1 MSLFKLPATNHRG
14 EELFIDGLGFI
25 ILRLLGE
32 SAAITVTVKVIF
44 VSAKKKL
51 HCSAVFYE
59 QIVFV
64 ELQPALLLIGFFMVI
79 CFEVKSLLCLREF
92 KQTGF
97 LFFFLNL
104 LKLCIL
110 RLID

>member
-44 VSAKKKL
+44 VSAKKKKL
-51 HCSAVFYE
+51 HSSAVFYE

-97 LFFFLNL
+97 LFFF
-104 LKLCIL
+104 KPAEVVYPTPH
-110 RLID
+110 